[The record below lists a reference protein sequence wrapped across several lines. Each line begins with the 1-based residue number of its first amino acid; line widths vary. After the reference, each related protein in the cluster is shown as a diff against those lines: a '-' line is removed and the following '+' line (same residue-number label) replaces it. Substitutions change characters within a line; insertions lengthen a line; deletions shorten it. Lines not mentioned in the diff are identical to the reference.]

1 MSQIKND
8 VTTHAKATLSQLEFV
23 ALMALLTSLVALSI
37 DAMLPALTAMG
48 QDLASTGPQ
57 QNHLVVSLFFIG
69 MAFGQMFFGPF
80 ADARG
85 RRASIMVGMVV
96 FIVGTFICMA
106 AEDMTTMLIGRFVQA
121 FGVSGPRIAALAMI
135 RDIYVGESM
144 AKIMSFIMII
154 FILVPMAAPVI
165 GQWIMLL
172 SSWWYI
178 FVFFLFITLLTAIW
192 FFSRQPE
199 TLHRSVRRP
208 FAVSEF
214 IEAARFILSHR
225 QVLPYII
232 AMGCI
237 FGAFLA
243 YLSASQTI
251 FQSLYKTG
259 EWFPYIFALLAFA
272 IGCASMLNARLVEQ
286 MGMLRLCYMALLG
299 HILTSLVLCVVVW
312 LSGGLPDLLLWIA
325 LLFVDFFFVG
335 ILFGNMNAL
344 AMQPLGQVAGVGA
357 AFIGSLSS
365 VVAVPIALFV
375 DSFLVNS
382 LQPITLGFL
391 ILGVCSYGLF
401 RVAEA
406 N

>member
-1 MSQIKND
+1 MSQIND
-8 VTTHAKATLSQLEFV
+8 DTTTHAKATLSQLEFV

-48 QDLASTGPQ
+48 NDLASTGAQ

-85 RRASIMVGMVV
+85 RRATILVGMLIFV
-96 FIVGTFICMA
+96 FGTFICMA
-106 AEDMTTMLIGRFVQA
+106 AEDMTTMLVGRFVQA
-121 FGVSGPRIAALAMI
+121 FGVSGPRIAAMAMI
-135 RDIYVGESM
+135 RDIYVGASM

-165 GQWIMLL
+165 GQWIMLM

-178 FVFFLFITLLTAIW
+178 FVFFLLITVLTAIW
-192 FFSRQPE
+192 FFARQPE

-208 FAVSEF
+208 FALSEF
-214 IEAARFILSHR
+214 VDAARFILTHR

-251 FQSLYKTG
+251 FQNLYSTG

-286 MGMLRLCYMALLG
+286 MGMLRLCYLALFG
-299 HILTSLVLCVVVW
+299 HILTSLVLCIVVW
-312 LSGGLPDLLLWIA
+312 FFGGLPTLTIWIG

-344 AMQPLGQVAGVGA
+344 AMQPLGQIAGVGA

-365 VVAVPIALFV
+365 VVAVPLALFI
-375 DSFLVNS
+375 DTFLADS

-391 ILGVCSYGLF
+391 ILGLCSYGLF
-401 RVAEA
+401 RVAEIR
-406 N
+406 